1 MSYPPYQPPPP
12 VKQRR
17 SVNTI
22 VLLIVGFFGTLFI
35 GMGIGFAAAKSSDT
49 TLVADPAPV
58 VTKTERV
65 STLITVGPTPP
76 ATTAPAVA
84 PKPTAA
90 KATIPDG
97 YQVVVGVDAPAGVYE
112 AHSTSSDC
120 YWEIDRH
127 GTSDIVNNDAGKLG
141 HLVITLKK
149 GQDFSSHDC
158 GDWTKQ

>member
-12 VKQRR
+12 AKQRR

-76 ATTAPAVA
+76 ATTAPAPA
-84 PKPTAA
+84 P
-90 KATIPDG
+90 
-97 YQVVVGVDAPAGVYE
+97 VVIHAGTPWWEFALYVLAGVGVTLAVVLLVRRRRVRVVPAAPVERRVVRRRPVAAIE
-112 AHSTSSDC
+112 AAP
-120 YWEIDRH
+120 
-127 GTSDIVNNDAGKLG
+127 VKA
-141 HLVITLKK
+141 
-149 GQDFSSHDC
+149 QDFMD
-158 GDWTKQ
+158 GKVDAR